1 MLGYAVKTLFVLS
14 GAGRVVP
21 LFSFTTVIDAPVG
34 IPSASISLVFLIIH
48 KIVKYFLKQWKKAK
62 INKKKLPRSK
72 LNSIEKILSKLS
84 KTLIHSDIVM
94 IILPW

>member
-1 MLGYAVKTLFVLS
+1 MEKS
-14 GAGRVVP
+14 
-21 LFSFTTVIDAPVG
+21 
-34 IPSASISLVFLIIH
+34 
-48 KIVKYFLKQWKKAK
+48 KNKQ
-62 INKKKLPRSK
+62 KKLPRSK